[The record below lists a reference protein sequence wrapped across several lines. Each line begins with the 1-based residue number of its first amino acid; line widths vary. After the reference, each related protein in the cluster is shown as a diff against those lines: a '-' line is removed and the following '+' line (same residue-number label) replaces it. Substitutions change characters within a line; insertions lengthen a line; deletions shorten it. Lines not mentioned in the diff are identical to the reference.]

1 MFTLADSEVS
11 PIFDPKGYIM
21 ISGALIADACI
32 GNIQEKQMKKYGG
45 SSNEMVSVLFSLL
58 GFLFNFGQRLMI

>member
-21 ISGALIADACI
+21 ISGALVADACI
-32 GNIQEKQMKKYGG
+32 GNIQEKQMKKYAG
-45 SSNEMVSVLFSLL
+45 SSNEVV
-58 GFLFNFGQRLMI
+58 GY